1 MTTMKKSILIIL
13 CILPT
18 LSAFCESDNVG
29 TKAYKFEFGAGL
41 GYEYGGIGL
50 HFAFAPIPNFSTFL
64 GLGING
70 GIGYNAGVVWHI
82 IPKTTDHRFRP
93 FLEAMYGYN
102 LVEVT
107 VGDYYDVDQ
116 YYGFSI
122 GAGIEF
128 RNKKTSRHGFE
139 ICLPRYAFWTDVAW
153 DAYNNTPEEE
163 RPALGP
169 IGFSIGYHYD
179 F

>member
-1 MTTMKKSILIIL
+1 MKKIIL
-13 CILPT
+13 LLLCIT
-18 LSAFCESDNVG
+18 CSLSLFSQKDTTG
-29 TKAYKFEFGAGL
+29 IKAYKFEFGAGL

-50 HFAFAPIPNFSTFL
+50 HFAYAPVPYFSAFL
-64 GLGING
+64 GVGING
-70 GIGYNAGVVWHI
+70 GIGCNVGAVWHI

-102 LVEVT
+102 LVEVI

-116 YYGFSI
+116 YYGLSI
-122 GAGIEF
+122 GAGCEF

-139 ICLPRYAFWTDVAW
+139 ICFPRYAFWSQAAW
-153 DAYNNTPEEE
+153 DAYNSTPEEE

-169 IGFSIGYHYD
+169 VGFSIGYHYD